1 MTRINPI
8 NPERYIGTITQATA
22 SYVHVNLPN
31 AAAVLER
38 RGLSLGAVGD
48 FVFVDCERF
57 QILGRIVE
65 TKIPDAERL
74 TVEPS
79 LGKSAVTNPIGKI
92 QLLAAVE
99 QRSNKLRRG
108 LPDFP
113 RIGDGVY
120 LAEPS
125 QLATLIRNAVANE
138 DELTLSIGRIDAAD
152 GVDVC
157 LPPEKIFG
165 RHCGVFGA
173 TGGGKSW
180 TVATLVQQLKK
191 AGGRAIVLD
200 PTGEFADMGN
210 VDDVFVFDAPAGAAR
225 RVHFPYRQITEDD
238 LFSLFRP
245 SGQSQGPRLREA
257 IKSLKLVAAS
267 AAAPPAGV
275 FVNNGLVEKA
285 GRPRAPYFNAL
296 HAHAAQLHDPACD
309 FDITNLAEQVKNEC
323 VWASSQGNAAAFGNT
338 DQNSLGYCE
347 SLIARINT
355 LLGSREL
362 ECIFKT
368 NGTSLVTELR
378 AFLADDSRDL
388 AVISFKDVR
397 FEHYTREIL
406 LNVIGRFLLAEARAG
421 SFRTSPLVV
430 FLDEAH
436 QFLGRSV
443 GDEHSTVRLDSFGL
457 IAKEGRKYGLTCVLA
472 TQRPRDIPQDVMS
485 QLGTLFVHRLTNDQ
499 DRETVERACGDLDRG
514 AAQFVPMLAPGEA
527 VVIGPDIP
535 APVPLFIH
543 PPEFPPDSKGP
554 EFQSFWRGR
563 RERAVAAAAAVPAV
577 PIPPVPVPPVPT
589 PPTPAPPVPAPPA
602 PGVPIPFAPVP
613 VLPVPAPPIPAV
625 AIPIPPSP
633 TQAVVIPLP
642 PPIQP
647 TNPQFADDLDDEVPF

>member
-1 MTRINPI
+1 MRINVI
-8 NPERYIGTITQATA
+8 NPDRYIGTVTQVTA
-22 SYVHVNLPN
+22 SHVHVNLPN
-31 AAAVLER
+31 AAAVPEQ
-38 RGLSLGAVGD
+38 RGLALGAVGD
-48 FVFVDCERF
+48 FVFVDCERS

-65 TKIPDAERL
+65 TRIPDAERL
-74 TVEPS
+74 TVEPT
-79 LGKSAVTNPIGKI
+79 LGKTPATNPIGRI

-99 QRSNKLRRG
+99 QRSNRLRRG

-113 RIGDGVY
+113 RIGDGVF
-120 LAEPS
+120 LADPS
-125 QLATLIRNAVANE
+125 QLAVLIKNAVAKK

-180 TVATLVQQLKK
+180 TIATLVQQLKN
-191 AGGRAIVLD
+191 AGGRAIILD
-200 PTGEFADMGN
+200 PTGEFADMSN
-210 VDDVFVFDAPAGAAR
+210 IDEVFVFDAPSGTAKL
-225 RVHFPYRQITEDD
+225 VHFPYRQVTEDD

-257 IKSLKLVAAS
+257 IKSLKLVAAIG
-267 AAAPPAGV
+267 AAVPAGLSI
-275 FVNNGLVEKA
+275 NNGLIEKA
-285 GRPRAPYFNAL
+285 GRQRAPYYSAL
-296 HAHAAQLHDPACD
+296 QNHATQIHAPACD
-309 FDITNLAEQVKNEC
+309 FDITNLPEQLKNEC
-323 VWASSQGNAAAFGNT
+323 VWASAANNPGTFGNT

-347 SLIARINT
+347 SLIARIST
-355 LLGSREL
+355 LLSSREL
-362 ECIFKT
+362 ECIFRT
-368 NGTSLVTELR
+368 NGSSLVTEMR
-378 AFLADDSRDL
+378 AFLASDQKDL

-397 FEHYTREIL
+397 FEHNTREIL

-421 SFRTSPLVV
+421 TFRASPLVV

-443 GDEHSTVRLDSFGL
+443 GDDYSSVKLDSFGL

-472 TQRPRDIPQDVMS
+472 SQRPRDIPQDVMS

-543 PPEFPPDSKGP
+543 PPEYPPDSKGP
-554 EFQSFWRGR
+554 EFQTFWKKR
-563 RERAVAAAAAVPAV
+563 RARSEGAAAPPPTHAPESAPHEAVLVAPSDPAV
-577 PIPPVPVPPVPT
+577 VQPNPP
-589 PPTPAPPVPAPPA
+589 
-602 PGVPIPFAPVP
+602 
-613 VLPVPAPPIPAV
+613 LY
-625 AIPIPPSP
+625 
-633 TQAVVIPLP
+633 
-642 PPIQP
+642 
-647 TNPQFADDLDDEVPF
+647 DDLDDDIPF

>member
-1 MTRINPI
+1 MKLVNPI
-8 NPERYIGTITQATA
+8 NPDRYIGTITQVTA
-22 SYVHVNLPN
+22 SYVHINLPN
-31 AAAVLER
+31 AAAMPER
-38 RGLSLGAVGD
+38 RGLALGAVGD

-65 TKIPDAERL
+65 TRIPDAERL

-79 LGKSAVTNPIGKI
+79 LGKAGITNPIGRV

-99 QRSNKLRRG
+99 QRSNRLRRG

-120 LAEPS
+120 MAEPS
-125 QLATLIRNAVANE
+125 QLATLIRNAVADE
-138 DELTLSIGRIDAAD
+138 DELTLSVGRIDAAD

-180 TVATLVQQLKK
+180 TVATLVQQLQK
-191 AGGRAIVLD
+191 AGGRAILLD
-200 PTGEFADMGN
+200 PTGEFADTGN
-210 VDDVFVFDAPAGAAR
+210 VDDLFVFDAPGAAAKL
-225 RVHFPYRQITEDD
+225 VHFPYQQITEDD

-257 IKSLKLVAAS
+257 IKSLKLVAAIG
-267 AAAPPAGV
+267 AAVPAGLR
-275 FVNNGLVEKA
+275 VNNGLVEKA
-285 GRPRAPYFNAL
+285 GNLRTPYFNAL
-296 HAHAAQLHDPACD
+296 HAHAALLHDPACG
-309 FDITNLAEQVKNEC
+309 FDISKLAEQVKNEC
-323 VWASSQGNAAAFGNT
+323 VWASSQNNSGSFGNV

-362 ECIFKT
+362 ECIFNT
-368 NGTSLVTELR
+368 RGTSLVTELR
-378 AFLADDSRDL
+378 GFLADDRRDI

-397 FEHYTREIL
+397 FEHNTREIL
-406 LNVIGRFLLAEARAG
+406 LNVIGRFLLGEARSG

-443 GDEHSTVRLDSFGL
+443 GDEYSTVKLDSFGL

-485 QLGTLFVHRLTNDQ
+485 QLSTLFVHRLTNDQ

-514 AAQFVPMLAPGEA
+514 AAQFIPMLAPGEA

-543 PPEFPPDSKGP
+543 PPEYPPDSKGP
-554 EFQSFWRGR
+554 EFQTFWKERRARAARVAPEQLSVVNAAQPQPAIDLRDAVLERSVAPDDGR
-563 RERAVAAAAAVPAV
+563 AAA
-577 PIPPVPVPPVPT
+577 
-589 PPTPAPPVPAPPA
+589 
-602 PGVPIPFAPVP
+602 
-613 VLPVPAPPIPAV
+613 
-625 AIPIPPSP
+625 
-633 TQAVVIPLP
+633 Q
-642 PPIQP
+642 
-647 TNPQFADDLDDEVPF
+647 ADDGLDDEVPF

>member
-1 MTRINPI
+1 MTRVNPI
-8 NPERYIGTITQATA
+8 SPDRYIGTITQVTA

-31 AAAVLER
+31 AAAVPER

-65 TKIPDAERL
+65 TKIPDSERL

-79 LGKSAVTNPIGKI
+79 LGKTAVTNPIGRV

-210 VDDVFVFDAPAGAAR
+210 VDDVFVFDAPLGAAKL
-225 RVHFPYRQITEDD
+225 VHFPYRQVTEDD

-257 IKSLKLVAAS
+257 IKSLKLVAAVG
-267 AAAPPAGV
+267 AAVPQGLII
-275 FVNNGLVEKA
+275 NNGLIEKA
-285 GRPRAPYFNAL
+285 GRQRAPYFNAL
-296 HAHAAQLHDPACD
+296 HAHAAQLHDPACE
-309 FDITNLAEQVKNEC
+309 FDIANLAEQVKNEC
-323 VWASSQGNAAAFGNT
+323 VWGSAQNNAGAFGNT

-355 LLGSREL
+355 LLASREL
-362 ECIFKT
+362 ECIFRT
-368 NGTSLVTELR
+368 RGTSLVAELR
-378 AFLADDSRDL
+378 AFLANDSRDI

-397 FEHYTREIL
+397 FEHNTREIL
-406 LNVIGRFLLAEARAG
+406 LNVIGRFLLAEARGGA
-421 SFRTSPLVV
+421 FRTSPLVV

-443 GDEHSTVRLDSFGL
+443 GDDYSAVKLDSFGL

-543 PPEFPPDSKGP
+543 PPEYPPDSKGP
-554 EFQSFWRGR
+554 EFQSFWKAR
-563 RERAVAAAAAVPAV
+563 RARAALASAQPPANASGALIAAEPTNVLAAVAAIAAPAAAPA
-577 PIPPVPVPPVPT
+577 
-589 PPTPAPPVPAPPA
+589 
-602 PGVPIPFAPVP
+602 
-613 VLPVPAPPIPAV
+613 
-625 AIPIPPSP
+625 
-633 TQAVVIPLP
+633 
-642 PPIQP
+642 
-647 TNPQFADDLDDEVPF
+647 NPQFDGDIDDEIPF